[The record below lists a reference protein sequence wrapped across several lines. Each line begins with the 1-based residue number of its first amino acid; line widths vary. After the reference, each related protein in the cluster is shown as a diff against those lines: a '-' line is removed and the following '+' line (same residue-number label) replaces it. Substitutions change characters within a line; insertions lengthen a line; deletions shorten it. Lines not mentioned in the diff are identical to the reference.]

1 MAMQMKSESIISS
14 QMGMLQRPSRLDV
27 LAESKFPV
35 LFIAGKKDSRI
46 VMENIFAQA
55 MMPYHSE
62 VMMLDDVGHMVHIE
76 ESKKV
81 QQRLLSFVHLCYI

>member
-1 MAMQMKSESIISS
+1 
-14 QMGMLQRPSRLDV
+14 
-27 LAESKFPV
+27 
-35 LFIAGKKDSRI
+35 
-46 VMENIFAQA
+46 MENIFAQA

>member
-1 MAMQMKSESIISS
+1 MAMMMKTESIISS

-27 LAESKFPV
+27 LAEAKYPI
-35 LFIAGKKDSRI
+35 LFISGKKDPRI

-62 VMMLDDVGHMVHIE
+62 VMMLDDVAHMAHVE
-76 ESKKV
+76 EFKKV
-81 QQRLLSFVHLCYI
+81 KQRLLSFVHLCYI